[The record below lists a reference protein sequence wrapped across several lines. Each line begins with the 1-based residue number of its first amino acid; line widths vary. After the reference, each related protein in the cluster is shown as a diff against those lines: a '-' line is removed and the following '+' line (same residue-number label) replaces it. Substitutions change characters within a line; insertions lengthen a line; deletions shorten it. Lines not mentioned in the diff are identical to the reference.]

1 MLKEFKKVFTIF
13 VNYVILKKPHNYIIF
28 IWLKGIFFLIKNVLS
43 LLIPLTKDKIVWQQW
58 EIHFFSAFPLGDA
71 LF

>member
-1 MLKEFKKVFTIF
+1 MLFSKSHTI
-13 VNYVILKKPHNYIIF
+13 ILFY
-28 IWLKGIFFLIKNVLS
+28 LVKGDIFLIKNVLS

-58 EIHFFSAFPLGDA
+58 EIHFFSSFPLGDA